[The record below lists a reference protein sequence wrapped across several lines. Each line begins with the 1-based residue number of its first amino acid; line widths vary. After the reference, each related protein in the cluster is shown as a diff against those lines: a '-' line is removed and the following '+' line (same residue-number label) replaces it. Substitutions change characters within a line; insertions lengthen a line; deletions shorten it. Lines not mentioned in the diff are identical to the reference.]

1 MSNVIY
7 LNDSYNNEQN
17 EKNFELDFEQI
28 RNLTESVMFR
38 MRIQPGHELTGNLGF
53 PSASNNRDAV
63 MQWIESNQNI
73 LAGKDEAE
81 WTGIMAS
88 TLAEKMIEGF
98 EDDWFGECQ

>member
-38 MRIQPGHELTGNLGF
+38 MRIQPSH
-53 PSASNNRDAV
+53 AV
-63 MQWIESNQNI
+63 
-73 LAGKDEAE
+73 D
-81 WTGIMAS
+81 
-88 TLAEKMIEGF
+88 
-98 EDDWFGECQ
+98 